1 MADLEFE
8 YGDASSPRGH
18 AVVYFRDNEHILAS
32 YIVILP
38 TELDLTRYIP
48 PFLASNLKNMQS
60 GGKLQPFA
68 APPMPEPI
76 DNLDEMIKLAQ
87 QREDDLLFGGDIDSS
102 NTSESIE
109 KLNAISASYNE
120 ICVANGATLGAKP
133 PGFEGEII
141 PLSGSPSASGDAGN
155 TEGADGGLS
164 DEDKLKKLTTLLG
177 QLRYAVESADKTQ
190 ADALQKEILILSK
203 TMSDTMKIDELAKYG
218 ASTAPDA
225 AELAGLYLERAYQM
239 QKEAYLKVKEIE
251 DKIAQITS
259 ETAN

>member
-8 YGDASSPRGH
+8 YGDANSPRGH
-18 AVVYFRDNEHILAS
+18 AVVYFRDNDNILAS

-76 DNLDEMIKLAQ
+76 DSLDEMIKLAQ

-120 ICVANGATLGAKP
+120 ICVANGATLGAKA
-133 PGFEGEII
+133 GYEGEVI
-141 PLSGSPSASGDAGN
+141 PLGGSADAPADTTGRD
-155 TEGADGGLS
+155 GALS
-164 DEDKLKKLTTLLG
+164 DEDKLQKLTALLG
-177 QLRYAVESADKTQ
+177 QLRYAVESGDKTQ
-190 ADALQKEILILSK
+190 ADALKKEILDLSK
-203 TMSDTMKIDELAKYG
+203 TMSDTMKIDELVRHG
-218 ASTAPDA
+218 ASTAPAA
-225 AELAGLYLERAYQM
+225 AELAGLYLERAYEM